1 MITKIK
7 LRIIKLGI
15 AGLNGL
21 YAIIKLLPARKK
33 VTMISRQS
41 NVPSDE
47 FLMIRKGIKLKDKR
61 VRVVLLC
68 HTLDGGVNSALTDK
82 VKYGF
87 HMLVQMVHIA
97 TSRVVILDT
106 YCMVISILNHKKSLK
121 VIQMWH
127 SMGTMKKFGYT
138 SLDTEEGSKSELAY
152 AMKMHRNYDY
162 IFASAE
168 AYKDHLAKGF
178 NCDADKIL
186 TMPLPRL
193 DLLKSAKY
201 EQRVRERIYSRY
213 PELKEKPVILYCPT
227 FRKHEE
233 EFGQAL
239 KKLTAAVDHEK
250 YNFVV
255 KLHPLSEAKPGD
267 EVITAE
273 EFTSFEMLFAADYV
287 ISDYSCIV
295 YEAAVRRIPL
305 YFYNFDME
313 LYADGRGLAI
323 DYNNELPGPISC
335 DAGKIIAAI
344 ESGDYDMEAL
354 AAFSDKYVTPTEHAT
369 KDIVDFVFSLMEKKD
384 KEMEDEDEQGF

>member
-7 LRIIKLGI
+7 LGIIKSGTFC
-15 AGLNGL
+15 LNVL
-21 YAIIKLLPARKK
+21 YTFVKLLPAGKK

-41 NVPSDE
+41 NDPSDE
-47 FLMIRKGIKLKDKR
+47 FLMIKKGIKLKDKR

-68 HTLDGGVNSALTDK
+68 HTLDGGVHSSLSDK
-82 VKYGF
+82 IRYGF

-97 TSRVVILDT
+97 TSKVVILDS
-106 YCMVISILNHKKSLK
+106 YCIVISILNHKKSLK

-152 AMKMHRNYDY
+152 AMKMHHNYDY

-178 NCDADKIL
+178 GCDTGKIL

-193 DLLKSAKY
+193 DLLKSRKY
-201 EQRVRERIYSRY
+201 EQRVREKIYAKY

-227 FRKHEE
+227 FRRHEE
-233 EFGQAL
+233 DFVQAL
-239 KKLTAAVDHEK
+239 EKLTAAVDHDK
-250 YNFVV
+250 YHFVV
-255 KLHPLSEAKPGD
+255 KLHPLSAAEPGD
-267 EVITAE
+267 HVITAE
-273 EFTSFEMLFAADYV
+273 EFTSFEMLFAADYM

-295 YEAAVRRIPL
+295 YEAAVRGIPL

-313 LYADGRGLAI
+313 LYANGRGLAI
-323 DYNNELPGPISC
+323 DYYKELPGAISG
-335 DAGKIIAAI
+335 DAKEIIAAI
-344 ESGDYDMEAL
+344 ESGGYDKEAL
-354 AAFSDKYVTPTEHAT
+354 ADFSDKYVAPVEHAT
-369 KDIVDFVFSLMEKKD
+369 KDIVDFVFSLMEK
-384 KEMEDEDEQGF
+384 